1 MCCVI
6 TYYLRFWALGN
17 NAQNRDDDPQSEGSG
32 VLGVGT
38 CRETRNV
45 RGRASGY
52 RCLVVSWSR
61 GPAAPESVWVGK
73 NLPAKREDD
82 PQSEGSGEV
91 LLGGARGDPQSVGER
106 RSFLGGAVREDDPQ
120 CEGRPA
126 K

>member
-1 MCCVI
+1 M
-6 TYYLRFWALGN
+6 
-17 NAQNRDDDPQSEGSG
+17 
-32 VLGVGT
+32 
-38 CRETRNV
+38 

-106 RSFLGGAVREDDPQ
+106 RSFFWGGRDEDPQ
-120 CEGRPA
+120 SVGECFGVRLSRGLVVLSSRKRSGR
-126 K
+126 

>member
-1 MCCVI
+1 M
-6 TYYLRFWALGN
+6 
-17 NAQNRDDDPQSEGSG
+17 
-32 VLGVGT
+32 
-38 CRETRNV
+38 

-106 RSFLGGAVREDDPQ
+106 RSFLGGQCAKTTRNVRGDPQSERAARCFWGFGAREETRKEGGRRICKRGRDDDPQ
-120 CEGRPA
+120 YKRRRGF
-126 K
+126 